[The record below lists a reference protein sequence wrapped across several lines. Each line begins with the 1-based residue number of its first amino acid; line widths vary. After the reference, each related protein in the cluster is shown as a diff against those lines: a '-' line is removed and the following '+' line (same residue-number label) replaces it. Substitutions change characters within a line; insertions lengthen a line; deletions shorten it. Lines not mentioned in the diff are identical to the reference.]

1 MLCSKEDTMN
11 NRSDRRFRAFAYIV
25 LSIAAITCLY
35 PFFLLIMSSFTDEQS
50 LIINGYSIFPKQFSL
65 NAYKYIFAQYKVLLR
80 AYGITIFTT
89 VVGTSSGLFMTIL
102 LAYALSQANL
112 SGRKIL
118 TFLVVFSM
126 LFNGGLVSTYLW
138 YCGSLHIKNT
148 IFSLIVPGLMTNG
161 FMIMIAFN
169 YFRNNVPYE
178 VIEAARV
185 DGAGE
190 FRIFFKI
197 VVPFSKPIIAAV
209 GLMTGIAY
217 WNDWRNG
224 LYYLTDQK
232 LYNIQNILNR
242 MMQEIAFLSSGE
254 LGAYAADYGDVIPG
268 NGVRM
273 AIAVIAVIPILI
285 IYPIFQKQFAKGLT
299 FGSVKG

>member
-1 MLCSKEDTMN
+1 MN
-11 NRSDRRFRAFAYIV
+11 NHSDKRFRAFAYVI
-25 LSIAAITCLY
+25 LTLTAITCLY
-35 PFFLLIMSSFTDEQS
+35 PFLLLIMSSFTEEHS
-50 LIINGYSIFPKQFSL
+50 LIVNGYSIFPKQYSL
-65 NAYKYIFAQYKVLLR
+65 NAYKYIFAQYKVLVR
-80 AYGITIFTT
+80 AYGITVFTT
-89 VVGTSSGLFMTIL
+89 AVGTTVGLLMTIL
-102 LAYALSQANL
+102 IAYALSQPSLPGRNL
-112 SGRKIL
+112 L
-118 TFLVVFSM
+118 TFIVVFSM

-148 IFSLIVPGLMTNG
+148 IFALIVPSLMTNG
-161 FMIMIAFN
+161 FMIMIAIN
-169 YFRNNVPYE
+169 YFRSNVPYE
-178 VIEAARV
+178 VIEAARM

-197 VVPFSKPIIAAV
+197 VVPFSKPIIAAI

-254 LGAYAADYGDVIPG
+254 LGAYAADYGDTIPG

-285 IYPIFQKQFAKGLT
+285 VYPIFQKQFAKGLT
-299 FGSVKG
+299 LGSVKG